1 MPSSSATGQDPPKG
15 PRPARMR
22 PGLAEQSASVAR
34 PTARTVCTSSS
45 GSSGSPLIEIG
56 TSPAPPAEIIM
67 NWPGSNGTGRPSQDF
82 SDSVQVSRVS
92 WRVESTS
99 NGSGIIDAGSSGSG
113 TIDAGLDC
121 SDTNLP
127 VHVQELHPRGLQP
140 VNDIGGEPL
149 HQLVAE
155 LVILLDLA
163 AQAGTVERDQVA

>member
-1 MPSSSATGQDPPKG
+1 
-15 PRPARMR
+15 
-22 PGLAEQSASVAR
+22 
-34 PTARTVCTSSS
+34 
-45 GSSGSPLIEIG
+45 
-56 TSPAPPAEIIM
+56 M
-67 NWPGSNGTGRPSQDF
+67 NWPGWNETARPSQDF
-82 SDSVQVSRVS
+82 SHSVQVSRVS
-92 WRVESTS
+92 WRRRSTS
-99 NGSGIIDAGSSGSG
+99 KGSG
-113 TIDAGLDC
+113 TIDASSTGARTIDAGLAC